1 MKRLSCVTLLFLAGC
16 SQLTSYPYPEC
27 EEIVQYFNRN
37 SNDPESLEFIWVER
51 RSAIVNCTSTHQDD
65 FDIYIKVRGKNSFG
79 AKSLAHHT
87 CTIRGGKLVNV
98 FNFWVDQRS
107 NSRGKAPAPP
117 SD

>member
-27 EEIVQYFNRN
+27 EEIVQYFN
-37 SNDPESLEFIWVER
+37 
-51 RSAIVNCTSTHQDD
+51 
-65 FDIYIKVRGKNSFG
+65 G